1 MTTQIYF
8 AVGQLLHFGLQLAW
22 ILIIARI
29 VLSWIQ
35 LEPQS
40 AAARRL
46 LEAVYSL
53 TDPPMDALRRF
64 LPFLNIGGIDFSPIV
79 LLFGLRY
86 LDRQV
91 LIILSQL

>member
-8 AVGQLLHFGLQLAW
+8 LVGQVLHFGLQLAW
-22 ILIIARI
+22 ILIIVRI

-35 LEPQS
+35 LDPQS
-40 AAARRL
+40 AGARRL
-46 LEAVYSL
+46 LGAVYAL
-53 TDPPMDALRRF
+53 TDPPMDALRRL